1 MNTFGMRLKE
11 LRENMNLTQT
21 ELASNFNIT
30 PPSISQYEKDVRSPD
45 YELLIKIADFFDV
58 STDYLLGRT
67 DVEKNNIETI
77 AVHRANENGSDIK
90 DIEGLKDLIRELINE
105 EKNK

>member
-21 ELASNFNIT
+21 ELASKFNVT

-67 DVEKNNIETI
+67 DIEKTNIETV
-77 AVHRANENGSDIK
+77 AAHRTNGNTSDIK
-90 DIEGLKDLIRELINE
+90 DVEGLKNLIRQVIEE